1 MIKSYEQFKSKIFN
15 NKDQLRDMLN
25 ILYNV
30 DKLRPMVIDA
40 YNIIEQVEREKK
52 NQKVKKALLEKNVVQ
67 FNKRKAS
74 QPPLFIFDKQG
85 TSMAT
90 LVCFLIHLQ
99 SKGCENHEKIFGVI
113 NKIYFDNQYLKMSPY

>member
-40 YNIIEQVEREKK
+40 YNVIEQVEREKM
-52 NQKVKKALLEKNVVQ
+52 NQKVKKALLIMSVDQND
-67 FNKRKAS
+67 KRKAS
-74 QPPLFIFDKQG
+74 
-85 TSMAT
+85 
-90 LVCFLIHLQ
+90 
-99 SKGCENHEKIFGVI
+99 
-113 NKIYFDNQYLKMSPY
+113 

>member
-40 YNIIEQVEREKK
+40 YNVIEQVEREKM
-52 NQKVKKALLEKNVVQ
+52 NQKVKKALLIMSVDHHD
-67 FNKRKAS
+67 KRKAS
-74 QPPLFIFDKQG
+74 
-85 TSMAT
+85 
-90 LVCFLIHLQ
+90 
-99 SKGCENHEKIFGVI
+99 
-113 NKIYFDNQYLKMSPY
+113 

>member
-40 YNIIEQVEREKK
+40 YNVIEQVEREKM
-52 NQKVKKALLEKNVVQ
+52 NQKVKKALLIMSVDQ
-67 FNKRKAS
+67 HDKRKAS
-74 QPPLFIFDKQG
+74 R
-85 TSMAT
+85 
-90 LVCFLIHLQ
+90 H
-99 SKGCENHEKIFGVI
+99 
-113 NKIYFDNQYLKMSPY
+113 

>member
-40 YNIIEQVEREKK
+40 YNVIEQVEREKM
-52 NQKVKKALLEKNVVQ
+52 NQKVKKVLLIMSVDQ
-67 FNKRKAS
+67 HDKRKAS
-74 QPPLFIFDKQG
+74 
-85 TSMAT
+85 
-90 LVCFLIHLQ
+90 
-99 SKGCENHEKIFGVI
+99 
-113 NKIYFDNQYLKMSPY
+113 

>member
-40 YNIIEQVEREKK
+40 HNIIEQVERER
-52 NQKVKKALLEKNVVQ
+52 EKE
-67 FNKRKAS
+67 
-74 QPPLFIFDKQG
+74 P
-85 TSMAT
+85 
-90 LVCFLIHLQ
+90 
-99 SKGCENHEKIFGVI
+99 KG
-113 NKIYFDNQYLKMSPY
+113 

>member
-40 YNIIEQVEREKK
+40 YNVIEQVEREKM
-52 NQKVKKALLEKNVVQ
+52 NQKVKKALLIMSVDQ
-67 FNKRKAS
+67 HDKRQAS
-74 QPPLFIFDKQG
+74 
-85 TSMAT
+85 
-90 LVCFLIHLQ
+90 
-99 SKGCENHEKIFGVI
+99 
-113 NKIYFDNQYLKMSPY
+113 

>member
-40 YNIIEQVEREKK
+40 YNVIEEFEREKM
-52 NQKVKKALLEKNVVQ
+52 NQKVKKALLNKNVVQ
-67 FNKRKAS
+67 LNKRKAS
-74 QPPLFIFDKQG
+74 
-85 TSMAT
+85 
-90 LVCFLIHLQ
+90 
-99 SKGCENHEKIFGVI
+99 
-113 NKIYFDNQYLKMSPY
+113 

>member
-40 YNIIEQVEREKK
+40 FNVIEQVEREKK
-52 NQKVKKALLEKNVVQ
+52 NQKVKKALLNKNVIQ
-67 FNKRKAS
+67 LNKRKAS
-74 QPPLFIFDKQG
+74 
-85 TSMAT
+85 
-90 LVCFLIHLQ
+90 
-99 SKGCENHEKIFGVI
+99 
-113 NKIYFDNQYLKMSPY
+113 

>member
-1 MIKSYEQFKSKIFN
+1 MIKNYEQFKSKIFN

-30 DKLRPMVIDA
+30 DKLRPMVIHA
-40 YNIIEQVEREKK
+40 YNVIEQVEREKK

-74 QPPLFIFDKQG
+74 
-85 TSMAT
+85 
-90 LVCFLIHLQ
+90 
-99 SKGCENHEKIFGVI
+99 
-113 NKIYFDNQYLKMSPY
+113 

>member
-40 YNIIEQVEREKK
+40 YNVIEQVEREEEPKG
-52 NQKVKKALLEKNVVQ
+52 EKGP
-67 FNKRKAS
+67 S
-74 QPPLFIFDKQG
+74 QYKCRQ
-85 TSMAT
+85 TR
-90 LVCFLIHLQ
+90 
-99 SKGCENHEKIFGVI
+99 
-113 NKIYFDNQYLKMSPY
+113 

>member
-40 YNIIEQVEREKK
+40 YNFIEQVEREKK
-52 NQKVKKALLEKNVVQ
+52 NQTVKKALINKNVVQ
-67 FNKRKAS
+67 FNKRK
-74 QPPLFIFDKQG
+74 L
-85 TSMAT
+85 
-90 LVCFLIHLQ
+90 
-99 SKGCENHEKIFGVI
+99 N
-113 NKIYFDNQYLKMSPY
+113 

>member
-40 YNIIEQVEREKK
+40 YNVIEQVEREKM
-52 NQKVKKALLEKNVVQ
+52 NQKVKKELLIMSVDQND
-67 FNKRKAS
+67 KRKAS
-74 QPPLFIFDKQG
+74 
-85 TSMAT
+85 
-90 LVCFLIHLQ
+90 
-99 SKGCENHEKIFGVI
+99 
-113 NKIYFDNQYLKMSPY
+113 